1 MEFQSNIEK
10 TLTKAKQNNR
20 DEAEILYESI
30 VILEKEN
37 ECLKS
42 ELRNQKEIM
51 QTLITDEKNNHG

>member
-51 QTLITDEKNNHG
+51 QTLITDEEKNHG

>member
-51 QTLITDEKNNHG
+51 QTLITDEKKNHG

>member
-1 MEFQSNIEK
+1 MEFQSNVEK

-51 QTLITDEKNNHG
+51 QTLITDEKKNHG

>member
-42 ELRNQKEIM
+42 EIRNQKEIM
-51 QTLITDEKNNHG
+51 QTLITDEKKNHG

>member
-20 DEAEILYESI
+20 DEPEILYESI

-51 QTLITDEKNNHG
+51 QTLITDEKKNHG